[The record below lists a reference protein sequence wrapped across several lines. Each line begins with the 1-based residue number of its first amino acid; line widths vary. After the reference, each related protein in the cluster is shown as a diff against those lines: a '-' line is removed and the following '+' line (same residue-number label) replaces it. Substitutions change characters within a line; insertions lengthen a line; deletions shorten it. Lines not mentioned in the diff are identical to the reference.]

1 MKVKAR
7 QKASSALEAQV
18 AMLTQQLHESDQ
30 SRLQLEEQ
38 LDAQHSSSTAN
49 AAAAK
54 VGSNPLCCLPSYI
67 HAVACYVTIVVATF
81 VACISI
87 CAPLVAHTI
96 VGAALVHT
104 VSALNNRRLKML

>member
-18 AMLTQQLHESDQ
+18 AELTQQLHESDQ

-38 LDAQHSSSTAN
+38 LDAQHSSSTAH

-54 VGSNPLCCLPSYI
+54 VGSNPPACL
-67 HAVACYVTIVVATF
+67 
-81 VACISI
+81 SI
-87 CAPLVAHTI
+87 
-96 VGAALVHT
+96 
-104 VSALNNRRLKML
+104 R